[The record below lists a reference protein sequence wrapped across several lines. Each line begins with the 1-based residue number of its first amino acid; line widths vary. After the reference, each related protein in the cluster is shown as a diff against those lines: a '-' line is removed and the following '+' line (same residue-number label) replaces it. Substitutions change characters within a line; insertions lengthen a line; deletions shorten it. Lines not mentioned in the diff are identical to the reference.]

1 METQIRKLAEEI
13 STEEDEDLQ
22 FDRPLRILKI
32 IRDLLKKRDSVSQ
45 KKSVAETTE
54 TSTQTQHV
62 EISRATS
69 FLNLQKSSTVRINN
83 EDTQTVK
90 VPPKRSGSGP
100 PRSSDGDKAPF
111 FHTNIRVIPKVRT
124 GFVPILPRSP
134 AKPAAPAP
142 PPEETASEN
151 TSADKSIKKSK
162 TQEKQMQSSEVFDK
176 IELVDLGKKIATA
189 IPVNLDGVNSTNI
202 SAIADKYL
210 DDDDLF
216 NNLLEAYSS
225 FNPTTEIESDQEMN
239 TPVTSPMP
247 DDLSHEEISEQNLV
261 EIENSTGDEGETTD
275 SNKNQEPKVAEE
287 TNQDADRND
296 TLAQIVQST
305 ISVVT
310 ENYEED
316 TAPLKNE
323 KESLSLNQP
332 KVKEPRVRK
341 RSSKN
346 LKKRKDDDAQVN
358 SFQRQLRGIIDIN
371 SSVHQT
377 NSGKDKQVSKP
388 KPQLMEDNLIMSKFA
403 FLCNEKINIPP
414 EDKIKDTTTSKPNEE
429 EKQASVII
437 TNVDTKSQNSKPTKM
452 KPAKRQR
459 CKKCSACLA
468 EPCGNCPPCR
478 DKVCNGG
485 RGILKKGCM

>member
-1 METQIRKLAEEI
+1 MENQIRKLAEEI

-45 KKSVAETTE
+45 KKAVAEMTE
-54 TSTQTQHV
+54 ASTQTQHV

-69 FLNLQKSSTVRINN
+69 LNLQKSSSVRINN
-83 EDTQTVK
+83 EDTQSVK
-90 VPPKRSGSGP
+90 VLPKRSGSGP

-142 PPEETASEN
+142 PPEETGSEN
-151 TSADKSIKKSK
+151 IKKSK
-162 TQEKQMQSSEVFDK
+162 IQEKQMQSNEVFDK

-189 IPVNLDGVNSTNI
+189 IPVNLEGVNSTNI

-247 DDLSHEEISEQNLV
+247 DDLSHEEISEQNFV
-261 EIENSTGDEGETTD
+261 EIEHLSEDEGEATD
-275 SNKNQEPKVAEE
+275 SNKNQEPKVTEE
-287 TNQDADRND
+287 TKADAERND

-323 KESLSLNQP
+323 KESLNLNQP

-346 LKKRKDDDAQVN
+346 LKKRKDDDAQLN

-371 SSVHQT
+371 SSVHHS

-388 KPQLMEDNLIMSKFA
+388 KPQLMEDNFIMSKFT
-403 FLCNEKINIPP
+403 FLCNEKINSLS
-414 EDKIKDTTTSKPNEE
+414 EDKIEDTTNSKLNEE
-429 EKQASVII
+429 EKQASVDMSK
-437 TNVDTKSQNSKPTKM
+437 NDTKNQNSKSTKM

-459 CKKCSACLA
+459 CKRCPACLA